1 MHSYWRKGRCLT
13 IHSSRTRFAGRL
25 NSGVI
30 RQGGIRSVFAWVRS
44 DITARRFPI
53 ACAWG
58 QLLQKRRNRR
68 ATSRGLR
75 CSGQPLLPGAS
86 AEGFQVAGM
95 ARPDAAHRRHPDRCR
110 ITNRST
116 GTRIGAGA
124 FGRDPAI
131 IGFGADPWRVRSTQA
146 LGRRIRPW
154 DSGRTFKTRP

>member
-1 MHSYWRKGRCLT
+1 M
-13 IHSSRTRFAGRL
+13 AGPV

-30 RQGGIRSVFAWVRS
+30 RQGGIRSVFAWARS

-53 ACAWG
+53 ASRFAH
-58 QLLQKRRNRR
+58 LLQKRRNRR

-95 ARPDAAHRRHPDRCR
+95 ARRDAPHCRHPDRCR
-110 ITNRST
+110 ITSRST
-116 GTRIGAGA
+116 GTRIGARV

-131 IGFGADPWRVRSTQA
+131 IGVGADPWRVRSTQV
-146 LGRRIRPW
+146 LG
-154 DSGRTFKTRP
+154 GRWG